1 MEDLLKVSFIYI
13 SELGR
18 LLLFPDRVMRV
29 EDRAANICTIF
40 VSKKLAD
47 FLSESQ
53 NSRQPPPHGTLLFDP
68 RSGKEKHDCMC
79 IEVFTKYSSYR

>member
-68 RSGKEKHDCMC
+68 RSDELAETDA
-79 IEVFTKYSSYR
+79 EDDNEDESSKT